1 MPPPLLIL
9 SPPTIGNPRQ
19 PKRLDEAHSS
29 PGLHADA
36 GPGLAEEC
44 ATLGGCSTGMA
55 KMTNAYDLP
64 ARLLHAG
71 QVLRLNR
78 NLFPDRW
85 MASLMVLH
93 RPKRNDAFLS
103 YGLIAGELLK
113 FPVKEG
119 APVCGWNVIMQVR
132 TVVFP
137 DMSRDPDRDKAGF
150 ILDCTV

>member
-103 YGLIAGELLK
+103 ELVFGHRELH
-113 FPVKEG
+113 PV
-119 APVCGWNVIMQVR
+119 PLQHVH
-132 TVVFP
+132 P
-137 DMSRDPDRDKAGF
+137 GF
-150 ILDCTV
+150 GVKHILDSNELQTS